1 MTGVLRVSER
11 VKWAGIVLIVLVGL
25 VHLVESPEYFEFA
38 TYLGLSFV
46 ANTLSSLLA
55 AVGIYRHQRWG
66 WILGLLIAAL
76 SFVLYV
82 ISRSVGLP
90 GLPHKEWLEP
100 TGIVSVL
107 AEVLFVV
114 LAGYQVANAGKAP
127 TAVHRADAH
136 R

>member
-1 MTGVLRVSER
+1 MMGVVPVSER
-11 VKWAGIVLIVLVGL
+11 AKWEGIVLIVLVGL
-25 VHLVESPEYFEFA
+25 GHFVESPEYFEFA

-46 ANTLSSLLA
+46 ANTLGSLLA

-66 WILGLLIAAL
+66 WLLGLLIAAL

-100 TGIVSVL
+100 TGIVSVI
-107 AEVLFVV
+107 AEVFFVV
-114 LAGYQVANAGKAP
+114 LAGYQLANAGKTP
-127 TAVHRADAH
+127 ESR

>member
-11 VKWAGIVLIVLVGL
+11 VKWAGIVLIVLVGM
-25 VHLVESPEYFEFA
+25 VHLVESPEYFGFA
-38 TYLGLSFV
+38 TYLGLAFV
-46 ANTLSSLLA
+46 ANTLGSLLA

-66 WILGLLIAAL
+66 WLLGLLIAAL

-107 AEVLFVV
+107 AEILFVV
-114 LAGYQVANAGKAP
+114 LAGYQLANAGKAP
-127 TAVHRADAH
+127 TAVRRAD
-136 R
+136 